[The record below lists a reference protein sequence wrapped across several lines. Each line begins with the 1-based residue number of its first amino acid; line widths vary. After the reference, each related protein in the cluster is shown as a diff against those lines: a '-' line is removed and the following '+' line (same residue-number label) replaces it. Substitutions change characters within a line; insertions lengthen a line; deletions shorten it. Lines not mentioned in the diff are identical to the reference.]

1 LRGDGRV
8 NQVAVVVERHHL
20 HFDDRDALLFG
31 VRIVASVGLGLRVT
45 RTVGLRD
52 TRTLGLRDTRTVGL
66 RDTRT
71 VGLRDTRT
79 VGLRDTRTLGLRDTR
94 TRVAMGEALRRGDV
108 GDGYDPARP
117 AGQIDEANGAG
128 MVGQG

>member
-79 VGLRDTRTLGLRDTR
+79 LGLRDTR